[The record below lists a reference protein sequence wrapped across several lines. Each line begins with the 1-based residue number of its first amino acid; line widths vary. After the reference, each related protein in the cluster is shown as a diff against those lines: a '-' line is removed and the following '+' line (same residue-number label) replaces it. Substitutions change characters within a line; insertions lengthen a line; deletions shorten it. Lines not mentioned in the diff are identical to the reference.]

1 MARYIGRSTDGLP
14 KNPGA
19 QIRSQRNIDQIE
31 DKTAFSAH
39 GRSKRKKIFN
49 FRLYRSIIEHH
60 TGKSA
65 LSFYLCL
72 SWAKSSPSNNFR
84 STAHYDHPANGIGF
98 IRQFVC

>member
-39 GRSKRKKIFN
+39 GRSKRKNLQLQVVPQHHRASYGEERPQFLFMSVLGQVI
-49 FRLYRSIIEHH
+49 SI
-60 TGKSA
+60 
-65 LSFYLCL
+65 
-72 SWAKSSPSNNFR
+72 
-84 STAHYDHPANGIGF
+84 
-98 IRQFVC
+98 